1 MVKVLWKS
9 DNTVNDIGSGV
20 QILDVDGD
28 VIIEGVFGNKMSLK
42 QKLKAIVNIISG
54 KEVIISSVYGG
65 KYEKFRGFGTIE

>member
-28 VIIEGVFGNKMSLK
+28 VS
-42 QKLKAIVNIISG
+42 
-54 KEVIISSVYGG
+54 
-65 KYEKFRGFGTIE
+65 

>member
-28 VIIEGVFGNKMSLK
+28 VIIEGVQLFFKRLRK
-42 QKLKAIVNIISG
+42 QLSPNPLRFFQCG
-54 KEVIISSVYGG
+54 EYG
-65 KYEKFRGFGTIE
+65 EETFRPHHHVVLPG